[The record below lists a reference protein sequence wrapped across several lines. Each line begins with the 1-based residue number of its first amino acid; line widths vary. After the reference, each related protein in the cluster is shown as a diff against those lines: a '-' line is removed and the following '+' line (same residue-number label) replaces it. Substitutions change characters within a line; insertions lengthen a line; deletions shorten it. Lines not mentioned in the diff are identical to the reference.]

1 MMARVS
7 VPFTSG
13 GERGGER
20 PTRCYDD
27 YDYDFAGFEAWL
39 CSQAK
44 RARTVRDTLFY
55 AKKFAYVLDTADAT
69 PILTQV
75 KPLSQKHVLS
85 ALANLSKYRGQY
97 SRWNEIRRNY
107 NLHWVKADS
116 ITHFERF
123 FNEELTLDVM
133 LQRIKK
139 MIAVLP

>member
-55 AKKFAYVLDTADAT
+55 AKKFAYVLDTGDAT

-85 ALANLSKYRGQY
+85 ALANLSKYQGRY
-97 SRWNEIRRNY
+97 DRWQQIRRNHS
-107 NLHWVKADS
+107 LHWAKTDS
-116 ITHFERF
+116 TTHLQRF
-123 FNEELTLDVM
+123 FDEGLTLDTM
-133 LQRIKK
+133 LSRIRE